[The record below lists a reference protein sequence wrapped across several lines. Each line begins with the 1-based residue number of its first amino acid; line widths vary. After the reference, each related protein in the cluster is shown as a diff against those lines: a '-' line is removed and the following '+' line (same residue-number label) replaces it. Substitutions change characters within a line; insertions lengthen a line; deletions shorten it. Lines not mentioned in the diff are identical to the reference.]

1 MNKKRLGSLSMRHWG
16 LLLAM
21 AVLTIAYANFADSP
35 SLMAAVTTR
44 ELPVYNVDTEEKVLS
59 VSFDA
64 AWGRANTE
72 GILDILDQYG
82 VKANFF
88 LVGFWAEKSIPN
100 WSPNCRPGNTR
111 CGIISATYP
120 HMSKL
125 SDAQI
130 REGAETM

>member
-1 MNKKRLGSLSMRHWG
+1 MRGVFRLLSEVIKAERSTYNLARTYVEAMRMNKKRLGSLSMRHWG

-72 GILDILDQYG
+72 GILDLLDQYG
-82 VKANFF
+82 VKAKVF
-88 LVGFWAEKSIPN
+88 LVALHQSCESGRYRAFP
-100 WSPNCRPGNTR
+100 
-111 CGIISATYP
+111 
-120 HMSKL
+120 
-125 SDAQI
+125 
-130 REGAETM
+130 

>member
-72 GILDILDQYG
+72 GILDILGRKVSRTGRRIAGQGTRGGQSFRNPSAY
-82 VKANFF
+82 VKA
-88 LVGFWAEKSIPN
+88 LRRADS
-100 WSPNCRPGNTR
+100 R
-111 CGIISATYP
+111 
-120 HMSKL
+120 
-125 SDAQI
+125 
-130 REGAETM
+130 GAETM

>member
-88 LVGFWAEKSIPN
+88 LKIIWINHVAFYIYCKFSI
-100 WSPNCRPGNTR
+100 
-111 CGIISATYP
+111 
-120 HMSKL
+120 
-125 SDAQI
+125 
-130 REGAETM
+130 

>member
-64 AWGRANTE
+64 GMGTREYRGNPRYSGSIRGQSQFLSRRFLGRKVSRTGRRIAGQGTR
-72 GILDILDQYG
+72 GGQS
-82 VKANFF
+82 F
-88 LVGFWAEKSIPN
+88 LQPIRICQS
-100 WSPNCRPGNTR
+100 SPTR
-111 CGIISATYP
+111 RFARS
-120 HMSKL
+120 
-125 SDAQI
+125 
-130 REGAETM
+130 